1 MVGDA
6 PKLTEK
12 ELKQW
17 KLIADFRARLEREL
31 EGQGQHPS
39 WEHPNRTF
47 QQADYLSLFLMA
59 LVNPVV
65 KTLRAVS
72 EASGVER
79 VQEEVGCPYISLGS
93 LSEAQHLVQPE
104 FLDKLLASLRAE
116 VQEPMPKDPHQAWQV
131 WMARDSS
138 IFSATSRMFWAQ
150 YGAGKPGEPNH
161 AVRFHVSFHLWEE
174 EPAQV
179 AVTPGKVCERK
190 VWREQLEPGAA
201 YVGDRYFGEDYKM
214 FGRLEEKNCRFV
226 LRLRDEAIFNLSAQ
240 IPLSQEELQA
250 GILKDEW
257 GELGSVKRY
266 RTKRLRVITVR
277 KPSGTIMRLVTNL
290 SPEQMSALAI
300 LTIYRRRWQ
309 VECYFRWVKC
319 LLGCRHWLAES
330 QTGVTVQLYLA
341 AIAGLMLHLLLG
353 RRPNKRLWERMQLY
367 LMGWATLDELMNA
380 VEKALQKANAKKS

>member
-1 MVGDA
+1 M
-6 PKLTEK
+6 
-12 ELKQW
+12 
-17 KLIADFRARLEREL
+17 
-31 EGQGQHPS
+31 
-39 WEHPNRTF
+39 
-47 QQADYLSLFLMA
+47 
-59 LVNPVV
+59 
-65 KTLRAVS
+65 
-72 EASGVER
+72 
-79 VQEEVGCPYISLGS
+79 
-93 LSEAQHLVQPE
+93 
-104 FLDKLLASLRAE
+104 
-116 VQEPMPKDPHQAWQV
+116 
-131 WMARDSS
+131 
-138 IFSATSRMFWAQ
+138 
-150 YGAGKPGEPNH
+150 
-161 AVRFHVSFHLWEE
+161 
-174 EPAQV
+174 

-226 LRLRDEAIFNLSAQ
+226 LRLRDEAIFNPSAQ
-240 IPLSQEELQA
+240 NPLSQEELQA

-277 KPSGTIMRLVTNL
+277 KPSGTVMRLVTNL

-330 QTGVTVQLYLA
+330 QTGVTIQLYLA
-341 AIAGLMLHLLLG
+341 AIAGSMLHLLLG